1 MLVKSIKGALVMN
14 RLSQLRKLQPRKN
27 QTKADMEKPLVVAS
41 EMTPKEDARKDW
53 AMFFV
58 SGGGVVMTIFTS
70 ICLWLI
76 RDIPGFVFWLG
87 LAAMGQIL
95 VIFSGLLGLLVKR
108 SLKISR
114 NEISISDFDN
124 AVSREAVEEAIEEVP
139 SYGEYDGRSNQPGRR
154 NRYRDT
160 RRPSE

>member
-1 MLVKSIKGALVMN
+1 
-14 RLSQLRKLQPRKN
+14 
-27 QTKADMEKPLVVAS
+27 MEKPIVVAS
-41 EMTPKEDARKDW
+41 ELTPKEDARKDW

-58 SGGGVVMTIFTS
+58 SGGGIVMTIFTA

-124 AVSREAVEEAIEEVP
+124 DDAISRTRAEEALEDVP

-154 NRYRDT
+154 NRYRDIG
-160 RRPSE
+160 RPSE